1 METTGRES
9 AVCGRQVPSL
19 SRAIT
24 YDGGWQE
31 KYKNFIATAEQAV
44 RRIRP
49 GQRIFIGTG
58 VAEPLELV
66 SALTKRASELPDT
79 EILHLLTFGEAPYA
93 HREMAHYFRVNSFFI
108 AENVRDIIQE
118 GLGDYTPVFLS
129 DIPRLFDSGQLPL
142 DVALIHVSPPDE
154 QGQCS
159 LGVSVDIVKS
169 AAENA
174 SLVIAQVNP
183 NMPRTLGDSF
193 IHVYDID
200 VLVPTEARILEV
212 PAPEVTGTT
221 TQIAEFIAALVEDGS
236 TVEFGIGRIPQA
248 LLGFLKDK
256 KDLGIHTEMVTDG
269 VIDLIESGAVTGARK
284 TIDRGKIVASFALG
298 TKRLYD
304 YIDNNPL
311 FAFHPTEY
319 VNDPSIIRQQ
329 NKMVA
334 VNTALEVDLTGQV
347 CADSIGAKFF
357 SGVGGQ
363 VDFNRGAAKS
373 RGGKAIIALPS
384 TALGATVSR
393 IVTYLSEG
401 AGVVTT
407 RAGVHYVVT
416 EYGVAYLHGKCIQE
430 RALALISVAHPKFR
444 ADLLHQAIQ
453 AKYLSAAFSDKE
465 GKILIGP
472 KDLRTTYL
480 LNDGTQLYFRPIH
493 PTDEPRMRDL
503 FYRLS
508 EATIY
513 YRFMSHQKRVSRQQ
527 IQDFVY
533 IDHRNDVTI
542 VATLAEA
549 NGEDIIAMG
558 SYYLDAKTNL
568 AEVAFVVG
576 DKWQNKGIGA
586 FLLKH
591 LTRLARRNGIRGFT
605 AEVLRDNKPM
615 QAVINKSNCNIKSH
629 FAGSVISY
637 EMEFE

>member
-1 METTGRES
+1 MSKPTS
-9 AVCGRQVPSL
+9 HD
-19 SRAIT
+19 RA
-24 YDGGWQE
+24 WKE
-31 KYKNFIATAEQAV
+31 KYKSFLATPDEAV
-44 RRIRP
+44 KRLQP

-66 SALTKRASELPDT
+66 SALTRRAPELPDT

-93 HREMAHYFRVNSFFI
+93 HREMTQFFRVNSFFI

-142 DVALIHVSPPDE
+142 DVALIHVSPPDDH
-154 QGQCS
+154 GMCS
-159 LGVSVDIVKS
+159 FGVSVDIVKT

-200 VLVPTEARILEV
+200 VLVPSNSQLLEV
-212 PAPEVTGTT
+212 PSPDVTETT
-221 TQIAEFIAALVEDGS
+221 RQIAEYVASLVEDGC
-236 TVEFGIGRIPQA
+236 TIEFGIGRIPQA
-248 LLGFLKDK
+248 LIGFLKGK

-269 VIDLIESGAVTGARK
+269 IIDLIEAGAVTGARK
-284 TIDRGKIVASFALG
+284 TMDRGKIVASFALG
-298 TKRLYD
+298 TRRLYD
-304 YIDNNPL
+304 YIDSNPL

-347 CADSIGAKFF
+347 CADSIGSKFF

-373 RGGKAIIALPS
+373 RGGKAVIAIPA
-384 TALGATVSR
+384 TAKGGTISR
-393 IVTYLSEG
+393 IVTHLSKG

-416 EYGVAYLHGKCIQE
+416 EFGVAYLHGKSIQE
-430 RALALISVAHPKFR
+430 RALALISIAHPKFR
-444 ADLLHQAIQ
+444 ADLLREAIE
-453 AKYLSAAFSDKE
+453 AKFLAAEMADKE
-465 GKILIGP
+465 GKIMVGP
-472 KDLRTTYL
+472 KELRTTYL
-480 LNDGTQLYFRPIH
+480 LNDGTQLNFRPIH
-493 PTDEPRMRDL
+493 PTDEPRMRGL
-503 FYRLS
+503 FYQLS

-513 YRFMSHQKRVSRQQ
+513 YRFMGYQKRVSRQQ

-542 VATLAEA
+542 VGTVPEA
-549 NGEDIIAMG
+549 HGEEIIAMG
-558 SYYLDAKTNL
+558 SYYLDQKTNL
-568 AEVAFVVG
+568 AEVAFTVS
-576 DKWQNKGIGA
+576 DSWQNKGIGT
-586 FLLKH
+586 FLLNY
-591 LTRLARRNGIRGFT
+591 LIRIARRSGIRGFT
-605 AEVLRDNKPM
+605 AEVLRENKSM
-615 QAVINKSNCNIKSH
+615 QAVINKSNCKIKSK
-629 FAGSVISY
+629 FTGNVLSY
-637 EMEFE
+637 EMDFE

>member
-1 METTGRES
+1 MS
-9 AVCGRQVPSL
+9 K
-19 SRAIT
+19 AIT
-24 YDGGWQE
+24 YDSNWKETYRSQVLS
-31 KYKNFIATAEQAV
+31 ATDAV
-44 RRIRP
+44 KKIRP

-58 VAEPLELV
+58 TGEPLELV
-66 SALTKRASELPDT
+66 TALSHRAAELPDT
-79 EILHLLTFGEAPYA
+79 EIVHLLTFGDAPYA
-93 HREMAHYFRVNSFFI
+93 HREMAQFFRVNSFFI

-142 DVALIHVSPPDE
+142 DVALIHVTPPD
-154 QGQCS
+154 QFGMCS
-159 LGVSVDIVKS
+159 FGVSVDIIRS

-193 IHVYDID
+193 IHVHDID
-200 VLVPTEARILEV
+200 LLVPSDANILEI
-212 PAPEVTGTT
+212 PPPEVTDATR
-221 TQIAEFIAALVEDGS
+221 QIAEYIAALVEDGS
-236 TVEFGIGRIPQA
+236 TIEFGIGKIPQA
-248 LLGFLKDK
+248 LLGFLRDK
-256 KDLGIHTEMVTDG
+256 KDLGVHTEMVTDS
-269 VIDLIESGAVTGARK
+269 IIPLIESGAITGARK
-284 TIDRGKIVASFALG
+284 TTDRNKIVASFALG
-298 TKRLYD
+298 TKKLYD

-311 FAFHPTEY
+311 FSFHPTEY

-329 NKMVA
+329 HKMVA

-384 TALGATVSR
+384 TAKDGTISR
-393 IVTYLSEG
+393 IMTHLSPG

-416 EYGVAYLHGKCIQE
+416 EYGVAYLHGKSVQE
-430 RALALISVAHPKFR
+430 RALALISIAHPKFR
-444 ADLLHQAIQ
+444 ADLLREAIE
-453 AKYLSAAFSDKE
+453 AKYLSASLADKE
-465 GKILIGP
+465 GKIVVGP
-472 KDLRTTYL
+472 KELRTTYL
-480 LNDGTQLYFRPIH
+480 LNDGTQLNFRAIH

-503 FYRLS
+503 FYKLS

-513 YRFMSHQKRVSRQQ
+513 YRFMSHQKRVSRHQ

-542 VATLAEA
+542 VGTLPEA
-549 NGEDIIAMG
+549 HGEEILAVG
-558 SYYLDAKTNL
+558 SYYLDQKTNL
-568 AEVAFVVG
+568 AEVAFVVS
-576 DKWQNKGIGA
+576 DKWQNHGIGT

-591 LTRLARRNGIRGFT
+591 LMRIARRNGIRGLT
-605 AEVLRDNKPM
+605 AEVLTENKPM
-615 QAVINKSNCNIKSH
+615 QAVINKSNCKIKSR
-629 FAGSVISY
+629 FTGNVYSY
-637 EMEFE
+637 EMDFE